1 MDEKSFYKYCPYCGA
16 PVKRSLGGRL
26 RCAACDVVFYRNPTV
41 GVAVVVLENRQ
52 LLMVRRRGRSAGR
65 WCIPCGH
72 VEWGE
77 DIRQAAARELQ
88 EETGV
93 RVAVGP
99 VVAVHSNF
107 HDPAHLTVGVWFYG
121 RRIDGVL
128 RAGSDADAVD
138 FFPLNR
144 LPEPLA
150 FPTDEKVCALLRH
163 HAQQGTLESW
173 IRCLHDGLEG
183 LTNESGF

>member
-1 MDEKSFYKYCPYCGA
+1 MDEKSFYRYCPYCGV
-16 PVKRSLGGRL
+16 PVERTPRGRI

-41 GVAVVVLENRQ
+41 GVAVVVLENQQ
-52 LLMVRRRGRSAGR
+52 LLMVRRRGRYAGQ

-77 DIRQAAARELQ
+77 DVREAAARELL

-107 HDPAHLTVGVWFYG
+107 HDPTHLTVGVWFYG
-121 RRIDGVL
+121 RRVEGIPQ
-128 RAGSDADAVD
+128 AGSDADDVG
-138 FFPLNR
+138 FFPLTQ

-163 HAQQGTLESW
+163 HAQKGTLESW
-173 IRCLHDGLEG
+173 IQCLHNGLDGSRSD
-183 LTNESGF
+183 SGV